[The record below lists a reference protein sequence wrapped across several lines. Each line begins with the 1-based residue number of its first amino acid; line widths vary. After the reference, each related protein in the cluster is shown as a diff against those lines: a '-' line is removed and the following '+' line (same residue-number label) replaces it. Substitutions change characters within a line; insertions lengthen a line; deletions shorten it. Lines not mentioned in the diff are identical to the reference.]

1 MANAPK
7 LHPTNTSASEFRA
20 RLGAEQPEVLVWVEQ
35 HLDGTSAVA
44 AVELAARYF
53 EIAAR
58 LGEELPRLGK
68 AQLNIELAEQLPTID
83 PRDRWMT
90 ELPIPASTG
99 DRIAI
104 GRLLRALVTVSQA
117 KSR

>member
-1 MANAPK
+1 M
-7 LHPTNTSASEFRA
+7 
-20 RLGAEQPEVLVWVEQ
+20 EQ
-35 HLDGTSAVA
+35 HLKGDVAAA

-58 LGEELPRLGK
+58 LGEELPTLGR
-68 AQLNIELAEQLPTID
+68 AELNVELAEQLPTID

-90 ELPIPASTG
+90 ELPIPASSG

-104 GRLLRALVTVSQA
+104 GRLLRALVTVS
-117 KSR
+117 KSRVGR